1 MQCTCCNMY
10 GREKADHQHEL
21 LHFRS
26 QGHYALPS
34 YLHLRLHIRLYEVGS
49 KPIRHASLHMQDT

>member
-1 MQCTCCNMY
+1 MY